1 MFDWTKGEFFR
12 PLQTAWLGKLETAY
26 RSEPRKR
33 FREEA
38 EEAKTFYARS
48 CAALWS
54 SRYAGRFMTGAV
66 QVPRFPISIN
76 KTFEAIAVMV
86 PNLLWD
92 VPYRTVT
99 PKKRWIL
106 EDETEEMLMQDPMLG
121 PTLQQAA
128 QADQMDL
135 ARADVTA
142 KMMTLWLNY
151 TGREVPDG
159 GLGEHAQLGI
169 VDAFLTGRGVY
180 FPRRYTY
187 PSGTTTLTGVFRED
201 PLDLLI
207 DPDCR
212 MVKDAGWIALR
223 HQDKYWVV
231 EQRFQMPKDSL
242 KHRATLESSAHY
254 GESGFMSP
262 ETTGQVRGKGD
273 INDTVVWYEIWSK
286 QGPGTRFCDIPDGL
300 KQRLEEVCGEYV
312 YMAIASNVPYPLNC
326 PPDAMRAGMMD
337 EEVKQRF
344 QWPIPTWTDGRWPC
358 ELQDFYL
365 DPDSPYPIP
374 PLSAGMG
381 WLKFLNVMVPFLC
394 NRVYNSSRNFIA
406 ILEGQ
411 IDNYKKYFDSGDDFS
426 IIPVKAA
433 VESIERAIKILEF
446 PQTNMDA
453 WKVVEM
459 ANEYFALA
467 TGLTPFIY
475 GQKGTESNDRSA
487 EETATRAR
495 AAGVRIQFLQK
506 RIGEC
511 QSRLGALESFCA
523 RWFVQGKDLA
533 PLGGQTAG
541 LLWDMFVTTTPP
553 EQIVRE
559 MIYEVAA
566 SSIRRPDR
574 DRDRTNWQQAMQTLG
589 QGFQEYAF
597 QRGDFEPWNAMVAKW
612 CEFLDMNDYD
622 NLMIQPK
629 EPDPAAQQAQQQAQ
643 EMEMAKLQADAHGK
657 QLDAQGK
664 QIAVEGKAMEI
675 QGKMKLAEMDM
686 AGKQMDLQVK
696 GQMAEL
702 DAQSKVADMMVQ
714 AQLGRMK
721 LEQEATK
728 AQIELQ
734 KSMTG
739 LDLDARK
746 QEIGLTGAAAQM
758 GMKLREGAMTSNL
771 KMKSAKDMAKIK
783 AQQAKQKPKPSAGAK
798 R

>member
-1 MFDWTKGEFFR
+1 
-12 PLQTAWLGKLETAY
+12 
-26 RSEPRKR
+26 
-33 FREEA
+33 
-38 EEAKTFYARS
+38 
-48 CAALWS
+48 
-54 SRYAGRFMTGAV
+54 
-66 QVPRFPISIN
+66 
-76 KTFEAIAVMV
+76 
-86 PNLLWD
+86 
-92 VPYRTVT
+92 
-99 PKKRWIL
+99 
-106 EDETEEMLMQDPMLG
+106 
-121 PTLQQAA
+121 
-128 QADQMDL
+128 
-135 ARADVTA
+135 
-142 KMMTLWLNY
+142 
-151 TGREVPDG
+151 
-159 GLGEHAQLGI
+159 
-169 VDAFLTGRGVY
+169 
-180 FPRRYTY
+180 
-187 PSGTTTLTGVFRED
+187 
-201 PLDLLI
+201 
-207 DPDCR
+207 

-300 KQRLEEVCGEYV
+300 KQRMEEVCGEYV
-312 YMAIASNVPYPLNC
+312 YLAIASNVPYPLNC

-337 EEVKQRF
+337 DEVRQRF
-344 QWPIPTWTDGRWPC
+344 QWPIPTWTDGRWPM

-394 NRVYNSSRNFIA
+394 NRVYNSSRNFVA
-406 ILEGQ
+406 IREGQ
-411 IDNYKKYFDSGDDFS
+411 VSEYQKYFDNGADFS

-433 VESIERAIKILEF
+433 FERVSDALQILEF

-541 LLWDMFVTTTPP
+541 LLWDMFVSTTPP

-597 QRGDFEPWNAMVAKW
+597 ASGDFEPWNTMVAKW

-622 NLMIQPK
+622 NLMIQPPP
-629 EPDPAAQQAQQQAQ
+629 PDEAAQQAQQQAQ
-643 EMEMAKLQADAHGK
+643 ELEMAKLQAE
-657 QLDAQGK
+657 AQGK
-664 QIAVEGKAMEI
+664 Q
-675 QGKMKLAEMDM
+675 MDL
-686 AGKQMDLQVK
+686 AGKQMDIQGKAQL
-696 GQMAEL
+696 AEL
-702 DAQSKVADMMVQ
+702 NAASKVLEVQSKREIANIDTQSKVVDSMLQ
-714 AQLGRMK
+714 AQLARMK
-721 LEQEATK
+721 LETEAAK
-728 AQIELQ
+728 AQMELQ
-734 KSMTG
+734 KTATG

>member
-12 PLQTAWLGKLETAY
+12 PLQHAWLGKLETAY

-66 QVPRFPISIN
+66 KIPKFPISIN

-99 PKKRWIL
+99 PKKRWVL
-106 EDETEEMLMQDPMLG
+106 EPETEQMLMQDPMLG
-121 PTLQQAA
+121 QMLQQTASV
-128 QADQMDL
+128 DQMEL

-159 GLGEHAQLGI
+159 GLGEHAQIGI

-180 FPRRYTY
+180 FPRRYQY
-187 PSGTTTLTGVFRED
+187 PAGTTTLTGVFRED

-242 KHRATLESSAHY
+242 KGRASLESSWHY
-254 GESGFMSP
+254 GESGYP
-262 ETTGQVRGKGD
+262 ADETTSQYRGKSET
-273 INDTVVWYEIWSK
+273 NDTIVWYEIWSK
-286 QGPGTRFCDIPDGL
+286 QGPGTRFCNIPDGL
-300 KQRLEEVCGEYV
+300 KQRLEEVCGEYT
-312 YMAIASNVPYPLNC
+312 YLAIASNVPYPLNC
-326 PPDAMRAGMMD
+326 PPDAMRAGMQD
-337 EEVKQRF
+337 DEVKQRF
-344 QWPIPTWTDGRWPC
+344 SWPIPTWTDGRWPM
-358 ELQDFYL
+358 EIQDFYL

-381 WLKFLNVMVPFLC
+381 WLKFMNVMVPFLC

-406 ILEGQ
+406 MLEGQ

-433 VESIERAIKILEF
+433 VERIENAIKILEF

-467 TGLTPFIY
+467 TGLTPLIY
-475 GQKGTESNDRSA
+475 GQKGSESNDRSA

-506 RIGEC
+506 RIAEC

-523 RWFVQGKDLA
+523 RWFVQGQDLA
-533 PLGGQTAG
+533 PLGGQTAA

-553 EQIVRE
+553 ESIVRE
-559 MIYEVAA
+559 MVYEVAA

-574 DRDRTNWQQAMQTLG
+574 ERDRTNWQQAMQTLG
-589 QGFQEYAF
+589 QGFQQYALAS
-597 QRGDFEPWNAMVAKW
+597 GDFEPWNAMVSKW
-612 CEFLDMNDYD
+612 CEFLDMNDYED
-622 NLMIQPK
+622 LMIRPQQDD
-629 EPDPAAQQAQQQAQ
+629 EAARAEQEAQQQAQ
-643 EMEMAKLQADAHGK
+643 ELEMAKLQAE
-657 QLDAQGK
+657 AQ
-664 QIAVEGKAMEI
+664 
-675 QGKMKLAEMDM
+675 
-686 AGKQMDLQVK
+686 GKQMDLQGK
-696 GQMAEL
+696 QMDIQGKAQLAEL
-702 DAQSKVADMMVQ
+702 AAAGKVLDVQSKREITNIDTQAKVVDSMLK
-714 AQLGRMK
+714 AQLARMK
-721 LEQEATK
+721 LETEAAK
-728 AQIELQ
+728 AQMELQ
-734 KSMTG
+734 KTATG
-739 LDLDARK
+739 LDLDARQK
-746 QEIGLTGAAAQM
+746 EMDLTGAAAQM
-758 GMKLREGAMTSNL
+758 GIKLREGALTSQ
-771 KMKSAKDMAKIK
+771 MKIKSMKDMAKTK
-783 AQQAKQKPKPSAGAK
+783 TQQAKQKPKPSAGAK